1 MTDQKSEA
9 DDARVFSPD
18 ALQEDFERGVRAV
31 EMRVRHLMSDF
42 ETERVSLVE
51 RLKEE
56 QNCVRERDIQL
67 AAARQDAERLRGHL
81 ASVTARM
88 ARHEKD
94 VDALEDEIDLM
105 ITRVESRALGA
116 LKESEARTKEVLEAK
131 ANVEREL
138 AEQEKIAAR
147 TLEALKESEAQT
159 KEVLEAK
166 AESER
171 ELAQRFRMQLREQ
184 EEIAAGKQRTMIETH
199 HAEVT
204 ALTADIERLNSELQA
219 IKDSLSWRL
228 TGPFRRRSD

>member
-1 MTDQKSEA
+1 MTDPKSEA
-9 DDARVFSPD
+9 DDVRVFSPD
-18 ALQEDFERGVRAV
+18 ALQEDFDRGVRAV

-56 QNCVRERDIQL
+56 QNRVRERDIQL

-116 LKESEARTKEVLEAK
+116 LKESEARTKEVLEA
-131 ANVEREL
+131 R
-138 AEQEKIAAR
+138 
-147 TLEALKESEAQT
+147 
-159 KEVLEAK
+159 

-184 EEIAAGKQRTMIETH
+184 EEIAAGKQRTMIERH
-199 HAEVT
+199 HAEVA

-219 IKDSLSWRL
+219 IKGSLSWRL

>member
-1 MTDQKSEA
+1 MTDPKSEA
-9 DDARVFSPD
+9 DDVRVFSQD

-31 EMRVRHLMSDF
+31 EMRVRHLISDF
-42 ETERVSLVE
+42 DAERVSLVE

-56 QNCVRERDIQL
+56 QNRVRERDIQL
-67 AAARQDAERLRGHL
+67 AAARQDAERLRGHI

-116 LKESEARTKEVLEAK
+116 LKETEARTKQVLEAK

-138 AEQEKIAAR
+138 AEQQKIAAR
-147 TLEALKESEAQT
+147 ALEALNEIKAQT

-171 ELAQRFRMQLREQ
+171 ELARQFRMQLREQ
-184 EEIAAGKQRTMIETH
+184 EEIAAGTQRAMIETH
-199 HAEVT
+199 HAEVA
-204 ALTADIERLNSELQA
+204 ALTADIERLTSELQA
-219 IKDSLSWRL
+219 IKGSLSWRL
-228 TGPFRRRSD
+228 AGPFRRRSD